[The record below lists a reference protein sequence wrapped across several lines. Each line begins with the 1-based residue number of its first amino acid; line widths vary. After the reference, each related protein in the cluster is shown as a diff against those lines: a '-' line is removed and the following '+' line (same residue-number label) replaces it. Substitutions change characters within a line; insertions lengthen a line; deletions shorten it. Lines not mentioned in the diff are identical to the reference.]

1 MVNFDLPWNPMQIE
15 QRLGRI
21 HRIGQQHDVVVVN
34 LVARR
39 TIEERI
45 LSVLEAKINLFEL
58 VVGELDMI
66 LGRVDDDYD
75 FERSVF
81 QAHLDSADDA
91 EFADRLDAM
100 GDRLAAA
107 RREHMVS
114 RERNDALIADP
125 EAPDAL

>member
-66 LGRVDDDYD
+66 LGRVDEDYD

-81 QAHLDSADDA
+81 QACPGRPLVVRRWS
-91 EFADRLDAM
+91 RP
-100 GDRLAAA
+100 GDLTR
-107 RREHMVS
+107 
-114 RERNDALIADP
+114 
-125 EAPDAL
+125 